1 MMNTVYDIDSKY
13 TAQNGQCQKRKRKT
27 ERELKI
33 LRSELRK
40 NLMWTRESIKQMRIK
55 YQSEFFMT
63 EQQIYK
69 WWWDQ
74 TRKRSKKA
82 VRKQKSYGKDFEM
95 DCEDKNEENGSSVNE
110 EEGEMIVSFQD
121 EFGGYCSR
129 LRIDGNKKKGQC
141 EKNVQDVEMQDDE
154 GGANIDVNL
163 CKLLNIDVDK
173 IALKIAMGEDPWSPE
188 NKENMVDRSLKTCH
202 SSLKKSKTGSKSRDS
217 CLNKTDMKH
226 STANSLTR
234 ES

>member
-1 MMNTVYDIDSKY
+1 
-13 TAQNGQCQKRKRKT
+13 
-27 ERELKI
+27 
-33 LRSELRK
+33 
-40 NLMWTRESIKQMRIK
+40 MWTRDSIKQMRIK
-55 YQSEFFMT
+55 YQSEFFMS

-82 VRKQKSYGKDFEM
+82 VRKQKSYGKDIDM
-95 DCEDKNEENGSSVNE
+95 EDDHQKEEVSSSVNE

-129 LRIDGNKKKGQC
+129 LRIDGNKKRTHCDKA
-141 EKNVQDVEMQDDE
+141 VQDVEMQDDD

-173 IALKIAMGEDPWSPE
+173 IALKIAMGEDPWSPD
-188 NKENMVDRSLKTCH
+188 NKENMMDQSRKTSH
-202 SSLKKSKTGSKSRDS
+202 TSQKKSKTENKSRDS

-234 ES
+234 DS